1 MKNIRESIC
10 LLIIAI
16 APWVLAAQNEHKTLK
31 IGSEDMTWGYQG
43 AGKDITLEIP
53 IDLSSEVSVVAA
65 TLHISE
71 NEMREIPNTITIKL
85 MDVDTDINW
94 RPGSWDWHE
103 DNGFLQSSPSLQ
115 ELLQEVVTN
124 KSNWVRG
131 GKIRFLFS
139 GFQSKPITR
148 ATLSPD
154 AKGFIEIT
162 YEDLNQDEIVEEQIE
177 VRLDPSEPDESGL
190 LIYPNPTYG
199 NLNAEFKN
207 VEEVTAWRIYDFTG
221 REIISQNLTK
231 ARKNTGINASTLKPG
246 LYIIRLV
253 DGDGEVHF
261 KKFMKQ

>member
-85 MDVDTDINW
+85 MDADTDINW

-115 ELLQEVVTN
+115 ELLQEVVT
-124 KSNWVRG
+124 KVTGS
-131 GKIRFLFS
+131 
-139 GFQSKPITR
+139 
-148 ATLSPD
+148 
-154 AKGFIEIT
+154 
-162 YEDLNQDEIVEEQIE
+162 
-177 VRLDPSEPDESGL
+177 
-190 LIYPNPTYG
+190 
-199 NLNAEFKN
+199 
-207 VEEVTAWRIYDFTG
+207 EEV
-221 REIISQNLTK
+221 
-231 ARKNTGINASTLKPG
+231 
-246 LYIIRLV
+246 
-253 DGDGEVHF
+253 
-261 KKFMKQ
+261 KFVFYFPVFSLNPLQERPYLLMPRVLLRSPMKI